1 MTFSNIKMTKLIL
14 QFVAKYRFENI
25 LKISFYA
32 KEKKIASP
40 YNKILKMC
48 YRYKIASFNFTRK
61 KKKYTMD
68 SLKEK
73 RLKV

>member
-1 MTFSNIKMTKLIL
+1 
-14 QFVAKYRFENI
+14 
-25 LKISFYA
+25 
-32 KEKKIASP
+32 
-40 YNKILKMC
+40 MC

-73 RLKV
+73 DQKFKEEKLTSFFSPSKIPSQCPFQYESFRY